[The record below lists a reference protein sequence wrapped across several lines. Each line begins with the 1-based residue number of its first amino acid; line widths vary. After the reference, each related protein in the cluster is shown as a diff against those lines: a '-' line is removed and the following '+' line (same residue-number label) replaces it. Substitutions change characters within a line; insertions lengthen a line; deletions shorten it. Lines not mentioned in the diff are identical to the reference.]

1 MPRYTV
7 FRRNGEVSRRTQG
20 LVGEDAARYECFYG
34 RRIRSPNRT
43 RYAHKLTKHTQKRKI
58 NDEERNDEERNE
70 LGRNST
76 SMLPLQTAPVNR
88 RLVASALSGQDGVVP
103 SFDWGKLA
111 SIVGQALPGIVS
123 LF

>member
-1 MPRYTV
+1 MKNEMMKNEKSSV
-7 FRRNGEVSRRTQG
+7 GTQR
-20 LVGEDAARYECFYG
+20 LC
-34 RRIRSPNRT
+34 
-43 RYAHKLTKHTQKRKI
+43 
-58 NDEERNDEERNE
+58 
-70 LGRNST
+70 
-76 SMLPLQTAPVNR
+76 LPLQTAPVNR